1 MSVMNASA
9 APAAAGPPSTD
20 GPHRGAGPADA
31 REPRVR
37 ELAREA
43 MALMVFSAAVSVAM
57 AVSLLIA
64 YGIGH

>member
-1 MSVMNASA
+1 MSVMGASA
-9 APAAAGPPSTD
+9 AGQPAATD
-20 GPHRGAGPADA
+20 S

-43 MALMVFSAAVSVAM
+43 LALMIFSAGVSVSMALA
-57 AVSLLIA
+57 LLIA

>member
-9 APAAAGPPSTD
+9 AGQAGARTGS
-20 GPHRGAGPADA
+20 

-43 MALMVFSAAVSVAM
+43 LALMAFSAGVSIAMALA
-57 AVSLLIA
+57 LLIA